1 MAVDS
6 AGVEI
11 IRDMAWCPVLEHGS
25 VVTVGEYDGVHRG
38 HRTVISEMHRMAAER
53 GCTTAVVTFD
63 RHPASVVRP
72 KSAPLLLCDLDHKLE
87 LLAETG
93 VDYTL
98 VVEFDERQAAVP
110 AEDFARQVLV
120 DCLSARAV
128 VVGADFHF
136 GQGRR
141 GNVDTLRAVGE
152 ANDYEVVG
160 LPLVKQITGDGEVIS
175 STSIRSALAVGDVER
190 AQRLLGRP
198 FEVRG
203 MVTSGDRRG
212 RAIGFPTANLPTT
225 PDLQVPA
232 DGVYAAWYTR
242 PDGTQYPAAVNV
254 GKRPT
259 FYEFAERSLIEA
271 HLIGFRGDLY
281 DEPARLSF
289 VARLRG
295 ERRFDGVDELTTQLR
310 KDVEDAAKILSV

>member
-1 MAVDS
+1 M
-6 AGVEI
+6 EI
-11 IRDMAWCPVLEHGS
+11 IRDPAWSPALEQGS

-53 GCTTAVVTFD
+53 GCATAVVTFD
-63 RHPASVVRP
+63 RHPATIVRP
-72 KSAPLLLCDLDHKLE
+72 ESAPLLLCDLDHKLE

-98 VVEFDERQAAVP
+98 VVEFTPEQAEVP
-110 AEDFARQVLV
+110 AEMFARQVLV
-120 DCLSARAV
+120 DCLQARAV

-141 GNVDTLRAVGE
+141 GNVETLGAVGE
-152 ANDYEVVG
+152 EFGYEVVG
-160 LPLVKQITGDGEVIS
+160 LPLVKQLTGEGEVIS
-175 STSIRSALAVGDVER
+175 STSIRAALSEGDVEK
-190 AQRLLGRP
+190 AHRLLGRP

-203 MVTSGDRRG
+203 VVTPGDRRG
-212 RAIGFPTANLPTT
+212 RTIGFPTANIPTT

-232 DGVYAAWYTR
+232 DGVYAAWYVR
-242 PDGTQYPAAVNV
+242 DDGAQYPAAVNI

-259 FYEFAERSLIEA
+259 FYDDAERSLIEA

-281 DEPARLSF
+281 GESAKVRF
-289 VARLRG
+289 VRRLRG
-295 ERRFDGVDELTTQLR
+295 EKKFDGVDSLKQQLV
-310 KDVEDAAKILSV
+310 KDVADAVKCLAE

>member
-1 MAVDS
+1 M
-6 AGVEI
+6 EI
-11 IRDMAWCPVLEHGS
+11 IRDPAWSPALEQGS

-53 GCTTAVVTFD
+53 GCATAVVTFD
-63 RHPASVVRP
+63 RHPATIVRP
-72 KSAPLLLCDLDHKLE
+72 ESAPLLLCDLDHKLE

-98 VVEFDERQAAVP
+98 VVEFTPEQAEVP
-110 AEDFARQVLV
+110 AEMFARQVLV
-120 DCLSARAV
+120 DCLQARAV

-141 GNVDTLRAVGE
+141 GNVETLGAVGE
-152 ANDYEVVG
+152 EFGYEVVG
-160 LPLVKQITGDGEVIS
+160 LPLVKQLTGEGEVIS
-175 STSIRSALAVGDVER
+175 STSIRAALSEGDVEK
-190 AQRLLGRP
+190 AHRLLGRP

-203 MVTSGDRRG
+203 VVTPGDRRG
-212 RAIGFPTANLPTT
+212 RTIGFPTANIPTT

-232 DGVYAAWYTR
+232 DGVYAAWYVR
-242 PDGTQYPAAVNV
+242 DDGAQYPAAENI

-259 FYEFAERSLIEA
+259 FYDDAERSLIEA

-281 DEPARLSF
+281 GESAKVRF
-289 VARLRG
+289 VRRLRG
-295 ERRFDGVDELTTQLR
+295 EKKFDGIDSLKQQLV
-310 KDVEDAAKILSV
+310 KDVADAAKCLAE

>member
-1 MAVDS
+1 M
-6 AGVEI
+6 EI
-11 IRDMAWCPVLEHGS
+11 IRDPAWSPALEQGS

-53 GCTTAVVTFD
+53 GCATAVVTFD
-63 RHPASVVRP
+63 RHPATIVRP
-72 KSAPLLLCDLDHKLE
+72 ESAPRLLCDLDHKRE

-98 VVEFDERQAAVP
+98 VVEFTPEQAEVP
-110 AEDFARQVLV
+110 AEMFARQVLV
-120 DCLSARAV
+120 DCLQARAV

-141 GNVDTLRAVGE
+141 GNVETLGAVGE
-152 ANDYEVVG
+152 EFGYEVVG
-160 LPLVKQITGDGEVIS
+160 LPLVKQLTGEGEVIS
-175 STSIRSALAVGDVER
+175 STSIRAALSEGDVEK
-190 AQRLLGRP
+190 AHRLLGRP

-203 MVTSGDRRG
+203 VVTPGDRRG
-212 RAIGFPTANLPTT
+212 RTIGFPTANIPTT

-232 DGVYAAWYTR
+232 DGVYAAWYVR
-242 PDGTQYPAAVNV
+242 DDGAQYPAAVNI

-259 FYEFAERSLIEA
+259 FYDDAERSLIEA

-281 DEPARLSF
+281 GESAKVRF
-289 VARLRG
+289 VRRLRG
-295 ERRFDGVDELTTQLR
+295 EKKFDGIDSLKQQLV
-310 KDVEDAAKILSV
+310 KDVADAAKCLAE

>member
-1 MAVDS
+1 M
-6 AGVEI
+6 EI
-11 IRDMAWCPVLEHGS
+11 IRDPAWSPALEQGS

-53 GCTTAVVTFD
+53 GCATAVVTFD
-63 RHPASVVRP
+63 RHPATIVRP
-72 KSAPLLLCDLDHKLE
+72 ESAPLLLCDLDHKLE

-98 VVEFDERQAAVP
+98 VVEFTPEQAEVP
-110 AEDFARQVLV
+110 AEMFARQVLV
-120 DCLSARAV
+120 DCLQARAV

-141 GNVDTLRAVGE
+141 GNVETLGAVGE
-152 ANDYEVVG
+152 EFGYEVVG
-160 LPLVKQITGDGEVIS
+160 LPLVKQLTGEGEVIS
-175 STSIRSALAVGDVER
+175 STSIRAALSEGDVEK
-190 AQRLLGRP
+190 AHRLLGRP

-203 MVTSGDRRG
+203 VVTPGDRRG
-212 RAIGFPTANLPTT
+212 RTIGFPTANIPTT

-232 DGVYAAWYTR
+232 DGVYAAWYVR
-242 PDGTQYPAAVNV
+242 DDGAQYPAAVNI

-259 FYEFAERSLIEA
+259 FYDDAERSLIEA

-281 DEPARLSF
+281 GESAKVRF
-289 VARLRG
+289 VRRLRG
-295 ERRFDGVDELTTQLR
+295 EKKFDGIDSLKQQLV
-310 KDVEDAAKILSV
+310 KDVADAAKCLAE

>member
-1 MAVDS
+1 M
-6 AGVEI
+6 EI

-53 GCTTAVVTFD
+53 GCSTAVVTFD
-63 RHPASVVRP
+63 RHPASVVQP
-72 KSAPLLLCDLDHKLE
+72 ESAPLLLCDLDHKLE
-87 LLAETG
+87 LLADTG

-98 VVEFDERQAAVP
+98 VVQFDEAQAAVP
-110 AEDFARQVLV
+110 AEDFARAVLV
-120 DCLSARAV
+120 DCLQAKAV

-141 GNVDTLRAVGE
+141 GNVDTLRRVGAE
-152 ANDYEVVG
+152 HGYEVVG

-175 STSIRSALAVGDVER
+175 STSIRAALETGDVER

-203 MVTSGDRRG
+203 VVAQGDRRG
-212 RAIGFPTANLPTT
+212 RTIGFPTANLPTT
-225 PDLQVPA
+225 PDLAVPA
-232 DGVYAAWYTR
+232 DGVYAAWYMR
-242 PDGTQYPAAVNV
+242 PDGSQFPAAVNV

-259 FYEFAERSLIEA
+259 FYDFADRSLIEA

-281 DEPARLSF
+281 DEPACLSF
-289 VARLRG
+289 VRRLRG
-295 ERRFDGVDELTTQLR
+295 ERRFDGIDELTAQLR
-310 KDVEDAAKILSV
+310 KDVEDAAKVLAE

>member
-1 MAVDS
+1 
-6 AGVEI
+6 VEI
-11 IRDMAWCPVLEHGS
+11 IRDPAWSPALEQGS

-53 GCTTAVVTFD
+53 GCATAVVTFD
-63 RHPASVVRP
+63 RHPATIVRP
-72 KSAPLLLCDLDHKLE
+72 ESAPLLLCDLDHKLE

-98 VVEFDERQAAVP
+98 VVEFTPEQAEVP
-110 AEDFARQVLV
+110 AEMFARQVLV
-120 DCLSARAV
+120 DCLQARAV

-141 GNVDTLRAVGE
+141 GNVETLGAVGE
-152 ANDYEVVG
+152 EFGYEVVG
-160 LPLVKQITGDGEVIS
+160 LPLVKQLTGEGEVIS
-175 STSIRSALAVGDVER
+175 STSIRAALSEGDVEK
-190 AQRLLGRP
+190 AHRLLGRP

-203 MVTSGDRRG
+203 VVTPGDRRG
-212 RAIGFPTANLPTT
+212 RTIGFPTANIPTT

-232 DGVYAAWYTR
+232 DGVYAAWYVR
-242 PDGTQYPAAVNV
+242 DDGAQYPAAVNI

-259 FYEFAERSLIEA
+259 FYDDAERSLIEA

-281 DEPARLSF
+281 GESAKVRF
-289 VARLRG
+289 VRRLRG
-295 ERRFDGVDELTTQLR
+295 EKKFDGVDSLKQQLV
-310 KDVEDAAKILSV
+310 KDVADAAKCLAE

>member
-1 MAVDS
+1 
-6 AGVEI
+6 VEI
-11 IRDMAWCPVLEHGS
+11 IRDPAWSPALEQGS

-53 GCTTAVVTFD
+53 GCATAVVTFD
-63 RHPASVVRP
+63 RHPATIVRP
-72 KSAPLLLCDLDHKLE
+72 ESAPLLLCDLDHKLE

-98 VVEFDERQAAVP
+98 VVEFTREQAEVP
-110 AEDFARQVLV
+110 AEMFARQVLV
-120 DCLSARAV
+120 DCLQARAV

-141 GNVDTLRAVGE
+141 GNVETLGAVGE
-152 ANDYEVVG
+152 EFGYEVVG
-160 LPLVKQITGDGEVIS
+160 LPLVKQLTGEGEVIS
-175 STSIRSALAVGDVER
+175 STSIRAALSEGDVEK
-190 AQRLLGRP
+190 AHRLLGRP

-203 MVTSGDRRG
+203 VVTPGDRRG
-212 RAIGFPTANLPTT
+212 RTIGFPTANIPTT

-232 DGVYAAWYTR
+232 DGVYAAWYVR
-242 PDGTQYPAAVNV
+242 DDGAQYPAAVNI

-259 FYEFAERSLIEA
+259 FYDDAERSLIEA

-281 DEPARLSF
+281 GESAKVRF
-289 VARLRG
+289 VRRLRG
-295 ERRFDGVDELTTQLR
+295 EKKFDGIDSLKQQLV
-310 KDVEDAAKILSV
+310 KDVADAAKCLAE

>member
-1 MAVDS
+1 
-6 AGVEI
+6 VEI
-11 IRDMAWCPVLEHGS
+11 IRDPAWSPALEQGS

-53 GCTTAVVTFD
+53 GCATAVVTFD
-63 RHPASVVRP
+63 RHPATIVRP
-72 KSAPLLLCDLDHKLE
+72 ESAPLLLCDLDHKLE

-98 VVEFDERQAAVP
+98 VVEFTPEQAEVP
-110 AEDFARQVLV
+110 AEMFARQVLV
-120 DCLSARAV
+120 DCLQARAV

-141 GNVDTLRAVGE
+141 GNVETLGAVGE
-152 ANDYEVVG
+152 EFGYEVVG
-160 LPLVKQITGDGEVIS
+160 LPLVKQLTGEGEVIS
-175 STSIRSALAVGDVER
+175 STSIRAALSEGDVEK
-190 AQRLLGRP
+190 AHRLLGRP

-203 MVTSGDRRG
+203 VVTPGDRRG
-212 RAIGFPTANLPTT
+212 RTIGFPTANIPTT

-232 DGVYAAWYTR
+232 DGVYAAWYVR
-242 PDGTQYPAAVNV
+242 DDGAQYPAAVNI

-259 FYEFAERSLIEA
+259 FYDDAERSLIEA

-281 DEPARLSF
+281 GESAKVRF
-289 VARLRG
+289 VRRLRG
-295 ERRFDGVDELTTQLR
+295 EKKFDGVDSLKQQLV
-310 KDVEDAAKILSV
+310 KDVADAVKCLAE